1 MEKENFLKILMCST
15 PEELNKFISDKGQ
28 QKMVNV
34 VTFITPQNTSSE
46 EKGESANGK
55 CSRSDK

>member
-1 MEKENFLKILMCST
+1 MEKENFLKILMYST
-15 PEELNKFISDKGQ
+15 PEELNKFISSKGQ

-34 VTFITPQNTSSE
+34 VTFITPSTE
-46 EKGESANGK
+46 TKEKGESKDGK